1 MKTDVLRFGARP
13 VRALVSYAAHKR
25 QRQQEKQLEQEV
37 AVKEGARTMDGGP
50 TTLRVRDVDV
60 PVKPTP
66 PGPEECCQSGT

>member
-1 MKTDVLRFGARP
+1 MSSDLGRDLLERWSHMP
-13 VRALVSYAAHKR
+13 AHKR
-25 QRQQEKQLEQEV
+25 QRQQEKQLEQEE